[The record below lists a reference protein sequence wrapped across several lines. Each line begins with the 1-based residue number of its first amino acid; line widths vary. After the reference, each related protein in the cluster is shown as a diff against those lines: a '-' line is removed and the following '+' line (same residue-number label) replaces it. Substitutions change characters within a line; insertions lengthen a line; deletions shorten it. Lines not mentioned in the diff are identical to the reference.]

1 MKKVNNINTKK
12 YFIATR
18 NTYNIN
24 KVIKFFIDDIFTVSI
39 HKNNKE
45 NIVTFTLRSDANVYS
60 LGYNN
65 NTFISFNNGKQV
77 ELTSDTVNDFIE
89 KIHKLMKL

>member
-1 MKKVNNINTKK
+1 MKKVNNISTKK

-24 KVIKFFIDDIFTVSI
+24 KVVKFFIGDIFAVSI

-45 NIVTFTLRSDANVYS
+45 NVVHIRLQGDIVYS
-60 LGYNN
+60 LEYNN
-65 NTFISFNNGKQV
+65 NTFISFNNAKKV

-89 KIHKLMKL
+89 RIHKLMML